1 MKNILKI
8 LVLIA
13 LVAVMITA
21 LAVSTSAYISWD
33 EETGTFPGGSNSA
46 YADINAPGWEQVA
59 GVKSVDRDSDGAYTS
74 EGDLTKGNGTFNA
87 YFNESTGTVVVESVS
102 GNSITG
108 NYGENDKAEYF
119 ANWAQLNA
127 DKVTAIEM
135 RNVTHL
141 NNPGYVFFR
150 LTKAKTFKVESQLD
164 EWSGTQPGTGIF
176 YELASLE
183 TLYWGDWNKENGEYT
198 ITRGEEGVIDLR
210 GFEYFT
216 PKTTTYNGTH
226 TLLFFDA
233 AVFKTSARKVILP
246 AKQELSNP
254 NLSYNVI
261 AVSEG
266 YIDCNPGTEQNPNS
280 NYNKEIAAGK
290 LCTVLKNKTTGETGY
305 TTFWAISPEWT
316 AVSIKAAED
325 RFGGEYSGIIPYKF
339 AYGASKLEEV
349 EIPASVTLRYIEADA
364 FGWCTSLKLIRVKGA
379 VSADLY
385 IENANAFAGIS
396 DLTIEVYSKQDK
408 ANMEAALKKVGI
420 TNVTVVSTAPVEP
433 ESATKSAITAGGYSI
448 RIDDTKAKNK
458 GPALRAEFTLL
469 GEIVDVVE
477 RRECLDLED
486 FGVIVFSEKTLETI
500 YEGNVNAVLAAGFAN
515 ENPKIAKASAAK
527 GPYISIDKNTGD
539 RTFAVAITD
548 ISADKSTARIYT
560 YAYAEWSDGSITYT
574 TYTSERTG
582 KTAHSLY
589 DATVF
594 AFRSGIVNSQN
605 FNTGVDLWD
614 ILSNGAFTV
623 KAGEEKAFADGLN
636 LDVQYTLDAENDFT
650 YLNLDLH
657 AWILYKDSSGN
668 VPWDG
673 GGHSLEADNSSTNIV
688 WSLLC
693 DGNDLVAVYRKDP
706 EATGDAV
713 LPRIID
719 HAQYTAA
726 APFSP
731 NYFKPG
737 TGWGTFKGTVDAATM
752 KNGDGATNGLY
763 KQAAIYSPILSDAN
777 ASKIT
782 TLVID
787 YGVNKIAPQ
796 SLGNK
801 TVSSLTTIVYPEGV
815 SAEGYIFANNQSVA
829 TVICAPVSEH
839 ILPAATQ
846 EKDFGNVIDLS
857 GLDSMSLQYAF
868 SGVVMAENIIL
879 PINNTTSTRTMYTFN
894 GCTNLKRVWTIG
906 DEVPAEGTI
915 NLTGSSTL
923 KSFCRRA
930 FEGVPASTILMP
942 ATFEGVG
949 YSSMIMEQQDDSIR
963 VFGTDVAHTI
973 VLVNHKGLTAKFVQW
988 NEGGLIA
995 YQDKLHSLDNDNVDK
1010 IRVTCPIDGVEMT
1023 KTIAEWKAY
1032 FEANPVQ

>member
-1 MKNILKI
+1 MKSIKKL
-8 LVLIA
+8 LVLLA
-13 LVAVMITA
+13 LIAVMITA
-21 LAVSTSAYISWD
+21 LIVCTSAYISWD
-33 EETGTFPGGSNSA
+33 EETGTFPGGSKSS
-46 YADINAPGWEQVA
+46 YADVNAPGWVQIGKEWG
-59 GVKSVDRDSDGAYTS
+59 GVNNGSTDTQDE
-74 EGDLTKGNGTFNA
+74 EGDLYGSGGNWRAFYNATTK
-87 YFNESTGTVVVESVS
+87 TVVLETYNDGLLLGTWSGAENTKTNTAYWIKQNAANIEYLEIRNAGSVSALTYIVGSLANVKRIAIGDSVVKWSHDSQLKGLTSLESVRWGTWS
-102 GNSITG
+102 KNTG
-108 NYGENDKAEYF
+108 EFSLTYGSD
-119 ANWAQLNA
+119 
-127 DKVTAIEM
+127 
-135 RNVTHL
+135 
-141 NNPGYVFFR
+141 
-150 LTKAKTFKVESQLD
+150 
-164 EWSGTQPGTGIF
+164 
-176 YELASLE
+176 
-183 TLYWGDWNKENGEYT
+183 YT
-198 ITRGEEGVIDLR
+198 IDLR
-210 GFEYFT
+210 GIKQVSPSVNIWLDQNHFIVL
-216 PKTTTYNGTH
+216 PSQVNGT
-226 TLLFFDA
+226 A
-233 AVFKTSARKVILP
+233 AKKVILP
-246 AKQELSNP
+246 TQYTAPDSATFNRVVVSDGTLTEGNPKVATAKTF
-254 NLSYNVI
+254 
-261 AVSEG
+261 SEG
-266 YIDCNPGTEQNPNS
+266 ARVFVIQDAEGNLYYTENNWSLPDGWSKVMDKAVDTAPHYGDYAGIISWNF
-280 NYNKEIAAGK
+280 AAGA
-290 LCTVLKNKTTGETGY
+290 TN
-305 TTFWAISPEWT
+305 
-316 AVSIKAAED
+316 
-325 RFGGEYSGIIPYKF
+325 
-339 AYGASKLEEV
+339 LEEV
-349 EIPASVTLRYIEADA
+349 VVPAGVVLKEIEPGA
-364 FGWCTSLKLIRVKGA
+364 FNGCSALKLIDIKGS
-379 VSADLY
+379 VSADMKV
-385 IENANAFAGIS
+385 AKSAFTGVS
-396 DLTIEVYSKQDK
+396 DLVIKVGDEISK
-408 ANMEAALKKVGI
+408 ANMEAALAAAGVTG
-420 TNVTVVSTAPVEP
+420 VTVQSGRTVVVAD
-433 ESATKSAITAGGYSI
+433 GYSI
-448 RIDDTKAKNK
+448 RYDDTNTTAK
-458 GPALRAEFTLL
+458 GPALRAEFTLNAEL
-469 GEIVDVVE
+469 VSTAGTE
-477 RRECLDLED
+477 LDD
-486 FGVIVFSEKTLETI
+486 FGAVLFAASTLEA
-500 YEGNVNAVLAAGFAN
+500 YNGDVSAVLAAAMAG
-515 ENPKIAKASAAK
+515 ENTAKIKKVSAKK
-527 GPYISIDKNTGD
+527 GPFVRVDDTTGD
-539 RTFAVAITD
+539 KTFAIAITG
-548 ISADKSTARIYT
+548 IPSVNYGSAIYT
-560 YAYAEWSDGSITYT
+560 YAYTEWSDGSITYT